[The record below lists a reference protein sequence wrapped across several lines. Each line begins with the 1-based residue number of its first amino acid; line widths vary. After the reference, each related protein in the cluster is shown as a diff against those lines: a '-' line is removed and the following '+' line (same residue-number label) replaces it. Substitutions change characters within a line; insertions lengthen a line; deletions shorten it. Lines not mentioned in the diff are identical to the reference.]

1 MSTATRPPKPS
12 EERDVPLFEAA
23 SFDSSR
29 KVDADAG
36 VIRGVRVLGAS
47 SKNGRTYTAGAMKQA
62 AALYE
67 GVEVCVDHDKA
78 NPTRERSVRESFGE
92 LRSVEL
98 REGAIYADLHF
109 VKSHPLAAQVCESA
123 ERFPARI
130 GLSHNAVG
138 SVVRRDGGETVT
150 EITRVRSVD
159 LVTRPAT
166 NRTMFESE
174 DHPVSIRTTTLRT
187 LLESHPRGKTLL
199 EEDMLPADAMAAPVD
214 VPADGSS
221 DDQVKA
227 AFRSMVMAAFDD
239 DKLDAKAT
247 LKRIGEILK
256 AQEKLT
262 GAGEPTSEPKPEGP
276 SDTPESVDELR
287 RLRAELAAVKGEAAA
302 RTLLESQGVDPTPA
316 RVAALSRCGTDEER
330 ADLAA
335 TWPRRASLPSSSPP
349 RTLQE
354 SSAIA
359 ASIPT
364 DPKEF
369 AARCR

>member
-1 MSTATRPPKPS
+1 MSTATLRPKPR

-23 SFDSSR
+23 SFDASR
-29 KVDADAG
+29 KVDTDGG
-36 VIRGVRVLGAS
+36 VIRGVKVLGAS
-47 SKNGRTYTAGAMKQA
+47 SKNGRTYTPAAMKQA

-78 NPTRERSVRESFGE
+78 NPARERSVRESFGE

-138 SVVRRDGGETVT
+138 SVVHRDGGETVT

-174 DHPVSIRTTTLRT
+174 DAPVSIKTTTLRA

-199 EEDMLPADAMAAPVD
+199 EEDMIPPDAMAAPVD
-214 VPADGSS
+214 VPSEGSS
-221 DDQVKA
+221 DDQIRA
-227 AFRSMVMAAFDD
+227 AFRSAVMAAFDD
-239 DKLDAKAT
+239 EKLDSKAT
-247 LKRIGEILK
+247 LKKIGEILK
-256 AQEKLT
+256 AYDKLT
-262 GAGEPTSEPKPEGP
+262 GAAEPKPEGPP

-287 RLRAELAAVKGEAAA
+287 RLRAELAAVKGDAAA
-302 RTLLESQGVDPTPA
+302 RTLLESHGVDPTPA

-330 ADLAA
+330 AELAA

-349 RTLQE
+349 LTLQE
-354 SSAIA
+354 SAGVA

-364 DPKEF
+364 DAKAA
-369 AARCR
+369 AARWFN